1 MRYLVFSLLFCFH
14 LHSFSQDTASV
25 AVTNSI
31 VTVKDTVIFSHLD
44 FEAFRRQAR
53 FENKPYF
60 IMFSASWCAPCHR
73 IKNEIF
79 TNSQIAALANDNYLA
94 YYMDLEN
101 FDAVEIN
108 SKLFKVSQLPT
119 VIFFDPRGVETDH
132 AIGFFDGYYFFRKL
146 RSHIPPTRWGRDWEE

>member
-1 MRYLVFSLLFCFH
+1 MRYLLLSLALCIC
-14 LHSFSQDTASV
+14 LLSSAQDSTVVVQDSVV
-25 AVTNSI
+25 AVR
-31 VTVKDTVIFSHLD
+31 DTVIFSKLD
-44 FEAFRRQAR
+44 FEAFRKLAR

-79 TNSQIAALANDNYLA
+79 TNSQIAALANQNYLA

-108 SKLFKVSQLPT
+108 SRLFKVSQLPT
-119 VIFFDPRGVETDH
+119 VIFFDPRGIETDQ
-132 AIGFFDGYYFFRKL
+132 AIGVFDGYYFFRKL
-146 RSHIPPTRWGRDWEE
+146 RSHIPPTQWGKDWGE

>member
-1 MRYLVFSLLFCFH
+1 MRYLLLLLALYFY
-14 LHSFSQDTASV
+14 SFSSAQDSTAV
-25 AVTNSI
+25 VQDSI
-31 VTVKDTVIFSHLD
+31 IAIKDTVIFSHLD
-44 FEAFRRQAR
+44 FEAFRKQAR

-60 IMFSASWCAPCHR
+60 ILFSASWCAPCHR

-79 TNSQIAALANDNYLA
+79 TNQQIAALANENYLA

-119 VIFFDPRGVETDH
+119 VIFFDPKGVETDQ
-132 AIGFFDGYYFFRKL
+132 AIGVFDGYYFFRKL
-146 RSHIPPTRWGRDWEE
+146 RSHIPPTKWGPDWGE